1 MEEKSQGEQRSR
13 RKQKV
18 WENAPD
24 HVLSVLR
31 GVVHSVT
38 TSRDLG
44 SVSLYETSVDS
55 VGHGEGSEVTGKFL
69 SIDFVSGVSRGTLE
83 SLGRVDFEGGS
94 FVGDDGDE
102 LVVDDLD
109 LSRSRER
116 FDSASD

>member
-1 MEEKSQGEQRSR
+1 MEEASQGEQTSR
-13 RKQKV
+13 REERV
-18 WENAPD
+18 VNAPD